1 MAEFDFKEVT
11 ARALFD
17 YVGPSF
23 PQWWKKNKDLL
34 VLPDL
39 SNLGSN
45 LQKGG
50 KYFSQLTLGYEGENY
65 KLPNEPLIQLALA
78 KTIVETPTVGKQR
91 KGTVKEYINTED
103 WQVVIRGVCV
113 DAQNP
118 NNYPSEQV
126 AVLNELLEIND
137 ALEVVSNKFL
147 AFFGIEKLV
156 FKNIDFDEMAGQQGL
171 QKYKI
176 TAVSD
181 QGFFADLIEDELP

>member
-1 MAEFDFKEVT
+1 MSEFDFKEVT

-50 KYFSQLTLGYEGENY
+50 KYFSQLTLGYEGENF
-65 KLPNEPLIQLALA
+65 KLPNEPLIQLSLT
-78 KTIVETPTVGKQR
+78 KTIVETPTVGKKR
-91 KGTVKEYINTED
+91 KGTVKEYVNTED
-103 WQVVIRGVCV
+103 WKVTIRGVCV

-137 ALEVVSNKFL
+137 ALEVVGNKFL

-156 FKNIDFDEMAGQQGL
+156 FKNIEFDEMAGQQSL

-181 QGFFADLIEDELP
+181 QGFFADLVEDELP

>member
-137 ALEVVSNKFL
+137 ALEVVGNKFL